1 MLKALSLWLALSYGY
16 PCETATAPRL
26 KIITVNQQKKKSEL
40 AHLEMALQLLRFSY
54 LVTDKDGESPDFLI
68 EIDGQEIGVEVT
80 SVYRN
85 LGNGNSAKTQSALP
99 GIGENAVKI
108 YNRKGGIPL
117 VFGFSFDGVSD
128 INRYTESS
136 QMLGDF
142 LYEYISE
149 HFPHGIPSSQE
160 INIKLPSLACS
171 VFAQSTD
178 QTTSVEGFTVSGFD
192 SMQASSFVIREA
204 IRKKEKLLAKYKN
217 RCDIVWLLVVL
228 PSMQLAADLML
239 QDNKSIEL
247 FYDFD
252 AVYVLDEY
260 RNIVQSVIKP
270 NKAN

>member
-1 MLKALSLWLALSYGY
+1 MH
-16 PCETATAPRL
+16 
-26 KIITVNQQKKKSEL
+26 QQKESEL
-40 AHLEMALQLLRFSY
+40 THLEKALQLLRFSSY
-54 LVTDKDGESPDFLI
+54 LVSDKDGESPDFLI

-85 LGNGNSAKTQSALP
+85 IGNSNSAKTQSDLP
-99 GIGENAVKI
+99 VIVENAVKI

-117 VFGFSFDGVSD
+117 VFGFSFDGRSD
-128 INRYTESS
+128 INNRKESS

-149 HFPHGIPSSQE
+149 HFPDGRLSIQE

-171 VFAQSTD
+171 VFAQPTD
-178 QTTSVEGFTVSGFD
+178 QTTSDGFTVSGFD
-192 SMQASSFVIREA
+192 SMRATNTVIEEA
-204 IRKKEKLLAKYKN
+204 IRKKEKLLATYKN

-228 PSMQLAADLML
+228 PNMQLAADLML

-247 FYDFD
+247 SYDFD

-270 NKAN
+270 NKIIA